1 MLLSDALEV
10 AIGLTFIFFL
20 FSLTTTAV
28 LEFLESFTRTR
39 ASKLLDGMKELL
51 GDPKVL
57 ETGEAA
63 AQAIYGHPLVQG
75 LYRGDYQQALARSRL
90 PSYVPTRNFA
100 LALMDQVIAGK
111 MNPAPS
117 NARLPRAASASLSD
131 RLQLAAERIA
141 NEHLRR
147 AILQAV
153 QVGGDDA
160 NRVRQHLEQWYDGAM
175 DRVSGWYK
183 RRSQM
188 LLFVLG
194 LVGAL
199 AININ
204 SLTIAEELAKNA
216 TLRRAVATEAERP
229 DNKTASTQETV
240 DAIDRLGLPIGW
252 TRGAVDALLH
262 PLRLNEKEKADW
274 WWTALGA
281 LQIALGYGLT
291 AFAIS
296 LGSPFW
302 FDVLNRLMV
311 IRETVK
317 PHEKSPEEGSE
328 DKPGS
333 DKTLTIVTKSGDAD
347 AAAPPV
353 PVADRPIDNDV
364 YATPPIAGEKPFE
377 EWEP

>member
-1 MLLSDALEV
+1 MLLSDALEL

-57 ETGEAA
+57 ETGQAA
-63 AQAIYGHPLVQG
+63 VEAIYGHPLVQG
-75 LYRGDYQQALARSRL
+75 LYRGDFQQASAQSRL

-117 NARLPRAASASLSD
+117 NATLPRAASASLSD
-131 RLQLAAERIA
+131 RLHLAAERIA

-204 SLTIAEELAKNA
+204 TLTIAEELAKNA

-229 DNKTASTQETV
+229 DNKTANASETV
-240 DAIDRLGLPIGW
+240 AAIDRLGLPIGW
-252 TRGAVDALLH
+252 TQGAVDALLH
-262 PLRLNEKEKADW
+262 PLRLGENTNG
-274 WWTALGA
+274 WWTVLGA

-333 DKTLTIVTKSGDAD
+333 GKTLTIVTKSGDAD
-347 AAAPPV
+347 PAAQPV
-353 PVADRPIDNDV
+353 PVADRPIDNEI
-364 YATPPIAGEKPFE
+364 YASPPIAGEKPFE
-377 EWEP
+377 EWYQ